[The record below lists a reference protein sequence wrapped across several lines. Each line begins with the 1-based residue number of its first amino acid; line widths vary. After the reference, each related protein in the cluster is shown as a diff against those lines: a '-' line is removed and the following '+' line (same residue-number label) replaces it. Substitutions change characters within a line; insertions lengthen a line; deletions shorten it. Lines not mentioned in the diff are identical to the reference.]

1 MARPVDIRKIINAN
15 MSYYMNFYGLEPKD
29 VAQIMGVSASTISRR
44 MGLKDDGA
52 TSEIRNQVQMHRRR
66 SRNAERRAGMNP
78 LLNGTAWGELETKE
92 KEVQIP
98 EFMLS
103 DYKTYSLVVPCSAYQ
118 AQGKGRVKRQVRA
131 E

>member
-1 MARPVDIRKIINAN
+1 
-15 MSYYMNFYGLEPKD
+15 
-29 VAQIMGVSASTISRR
+29 
-44 MGLKDDGA
+44 
-52 TSEIRNQVQMHRRR
+52 
-66 SRNAERRAGMNP
+66 MNP

-131 E
+131 EKKQHRDFINVLFWSGVAFAILAFAELICR